1 MGKKRPANPFLD
13 SKISNIYSEPKIRP
27 TPTLSKKEV
36 EPIVDLKS
44 IQREVF
50 DLGATTFR
58 GKQKREWENQRL
70 RARGGIVPKTPK
82 TPYPLL
88 LKAIKSEKRKK
99 DLINQKQTEGQA
111 VLETLIKKKTKKKR
125 DSGFS
130 LADYKDTRFGSVH
143 EKRLAEG
150 KKGLKIASVGK
161 VRGGMLTIS
170 QREIHQVRNS
180 SKRSSS
186 FSRRR

>member
-70 RARGGIVPKTPK
+70 RARGGIVLSLSS
-82 TPYPLL
+82 LL
-88 LKAIKSEKRKK
+88 IFNFFPFVPTNFCR
-99 DLINQKQTEGQA
+99 
-111 VLETLIKKKTKKKR
+111 
-125 DSGFS
+125 
-130 LADYKDTRFGSVH
+130 Y
-143 EKRLAEG
+143 
-150 KKGLKIASVGK
+150 
-161 VRGGMLTIS
+161 
-170 QREIHQVRNS
+170 
-180 SKRSSS
+180 
-186 FSRRR
+186 